1 MYYVLIVILFFP
13 QVYNKIEQN
22 LILLGATAIE
32 DKLQDGVPDTIANLA
47 RVSNTDCKQC
57 MQYTVCTVLYSLY
70 AAHACTVCVCVC
82 LMVNSSL
89 MRYVSLGW
97 YKDLGINW

>member
-1 MYYVLIVILFFP
+1 MYYMCCDLFFP

-82 LMVNSSL
+82 LMVNSLL

>member
-1 MYYVLIVILFFP
+1 MYCMYYVLIVILFFP

-47 RVSNTDCKQC
+47 RVSIHYRLQAVYAVYC
-57 MQYTVCTVLYSLY
+57 MYSTVFTVCSSCM
-70 AAHACTVCVCVC
+70 HSMCVCVF
-82 LMVNSSL
+82 N
-89 MRYVSLGW
+89 GE
-97 YKDLGINW
+97 

>member
-47 RVSNTDCKQC
+47 RVSIHYRLQAVYAVYC
-57 MQYTVCTVLYSLY
+57 MHSYSM
-70 AAHACTVCVCVC
+70 CVCV
-82 LMVNSSL
+82 
-89 MRYVSLGW
+89 
-97 YKDLGINW
+97 

>member
-1 MYYVLIVILFFP
+1 MYYMCCDLFFP

-47 RVSNTDCKQC
+47 RVSIHYRLQAVYAVYCT
-57 MQYTVCTVLYSLY
+57 YSTVFTVCRSFM
-70 AAHACTVCVCVC
+70 HSMCVCV
-82 LMVNSSL
+82 
-89 MRYVSLGW
+89 
-97 YKDLGINW
+97 